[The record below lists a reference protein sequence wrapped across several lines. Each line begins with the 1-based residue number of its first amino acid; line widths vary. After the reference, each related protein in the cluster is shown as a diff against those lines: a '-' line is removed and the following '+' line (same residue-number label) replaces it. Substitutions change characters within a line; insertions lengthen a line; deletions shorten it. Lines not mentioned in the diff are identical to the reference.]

1 MVIVMYEKIFG
12 NYPQVKVINYILIN
26 PKREYTKKQIAVGAK
41 ISRVTLDSFITDLIK
56 LDILEKE
63 KSKYRLN
70 LNSKIVKILVDAQ
83 VNIAELIMKDQLKK
97 SEIIYGEALNDDEF
111 EEFMN
116 SLDYEVDIDEE
127 IDKLENNEHI
137 TITREEY
144 ENLKN
149 KQKSINSSD
158 NLCEK
163 SEIIYGEALND
174 DEFEEFMNSLD
185 YEVDIDEEIDKLE
198 NNEHITITREEY
210 ENLKNKQKSIN
221 SSDNLCADFIING
234 CYPVKSNKRMINYG

>member
-158 NLCEK
+158 NLC
-163 SEIIYGEALND
+163 
-174 DEFEEFMNSLD
+174 
-185 YEVDIDEEIDKLE
+185 
-198 NNEHITITREEY
+198 
-210 ENLKNKQKSIN
+210 
-221 SSDNLCADFIING
+221 ADFIING